1 MNTIL
6 LAGDSWGIG
15 VFDGVGDTY
24 GPIGKG
30 INTILE
36 ELGHTV
42 INISKAGGSNWLQL
56 DRMEDKWNDTG
67 KSLYGHSQPEEYKK
81 INWDTIDYI
90 VFLQTDIFREHYL
103 YVRKPPDAE
112 FMQWKELEHT
122 FVDSLLQYNS
132 LTGIIDDYFSKFYTK
147 LNEIAQQHN
156 KQVLMLG
163 CWSQLHPGIN
173 QYSNLIPVVHSAT
186 KLLIPE
192 LGEDVYLSDPEW
204 YSQLADTPEFMRKFG
219 KEFKP
224 MSIIAAD
231 KLELVYSNWKEVHP
245 DITGY
250 SKLVDQLLP
259 YFGKTT

>member
-1 MNTIL
+1 MSTIL

-24 GPIGKG
+24 GPTGEG
-30 INTILE
+30 IQSILE
-36 ELGHTV
+36 DLTHTV

-56 DRMEDKWNDTG
+56 DRMEDNWRNTG
-67 KSLYGHSQPEEYKK
+67 RSLYGHSHLNEYKK
-81 INWDTIDYI
+81 IEWDTIDYI

-103 YVRKPPDAE
+103 YVKKNPDDK
-112 FMQWKELEHT
+112 FTQWKELEHI
-122 FVDSLLQYNS
+122 FVNSLLTYNS
-132 LTGIIDDYFSKFYTK
+132 LSDMIDAYFSKFYTK

-163 CWSQLHPGIN
+163 CWSQLHPSIN
-173 QYSNLIPVVHSAT
+173 QYSNLIPVVNSST

-192 LGEDVYLSDPEW
+192 LIEDVYLSDPEW
-204 YSQLADTPEFMRKFG
+204 YSQLAETTQFMRKFG
-219 KEFKP
+219 TEFKP

-250 SKLVDQLLP
+250 SKLVAKLLP
-259 YFGKTT
+259 YFG